1 MKVNTMQSVAVASNA
16 LPCYPGRW
24 RASRRERSKG
34 EVTYLTV
41 AEVAERLKVYP
52 GTVKRW
58 LRDGRLVG
66 VSLGDR
72 AGWRIAEDDLQ
83 RFLRSQSNV
92 RHVAER
98 DALEGKTAA

>member
-1 MKVNTMQSVAVASNA
+1 M
-16 LPCYPGRW
+16 
-24 RASRRERSKG
+24 
-34 EVTYLTV
+34 TYLTV

-72 AGWRIAEDDLQ
+72 AGWRIAEDDLE
-83 RFLRSQSNV
+83 RFLASQRNV
-92 RHVAER
+92 QHADEEDSLV
-98 DALEGKTAA
+98 GKAAA